1 MPRLNRLDIRHCPS
15 VTQTPASL
23 GSTEG
28 HDERIWR
35 YGPLNNRI
43 EVISDESCGGAVTPE
58 NYIEEYGVVDGWND
72 VHTATGL
79 WQLLQSIAA
88 VRAAAELQ
96 ARATAEAQA
105 EDMLVEAAEVQ
116 ARASEIHAQAIDM
129 QAQAA
134 EILSRV
140 AEVQLQVSAMQ
151 VQAEEQGHVAARAQA
166 AEMQAQVAQM
176 QVHAAQMQV
185 HAAQMQ
191 IRATEMQGQAAEM
204 QASALSIRAQAS
216 TLSFAELTNTAANAI
231 TNVSSQEAGAADG
244 VPGAA
249 TDQVAG
255 EQVALPE
262 SSASS
267 VQPGHSEDAG
277 HQIADSH
284 HDSGSTLE
292 DQFESGPARAT
303 AHAMPA
309 AAATAETMGASGTAD
324 VGLQAAAGGTNGQQP
339 QRQASSAEP
348 MLVASSGNAMAASAR
363 FEAVREETARLTRCV
378 FTAHCEL
385 LVWSRPLSRGAS
397 FALHLNFF

>member
-1 MPRLNRLDIRHCPS
+1 M
-15 VTQTPASL
+15 TQTQTL
-23 GSTEG
+23 TLQGSTAGQEA
-28 HDERIWR
+28 RIWR

-43 EVISDESCGGAVTPE
+43 EVVSDASCAGAVTPE
-58 NYIEEYGVVDGWND
+58 NYGEEYGAVDGWSD

-140 AEVQLQVSAMQ
+140 AEVQIQVSAMQ

-216 TLSFAELTNTAANAI
+216 TLSFADLTNTAANAMMP
-231 TNVSSQEAGAADG
+231 TVGNVSSQEAGAAG
-244 VPGAA
+244 GGSGPISAIEE
-249 TDQVAG
+249 QVAG
-255 EQVALPE
+255 EQVELLE
-262 SSASS
+262 NSSPAAQR
-267 VQPGHSEDAG
+267 VRAEDVG
-277 HQIADSH
+277 RQMDDLH
-284 HDSGSTLE
+284 HDSVSAPGGRL
-292 DQFESGPARAT
+292 ESGLGSAAT
-303 AHAMPA
+303 YVA
-309 AAATAETMGASGTAD
+309 AATSSTAETMRASGTAA
-324 VGLQAAAGGTNGQQP
+324 GAWEAGAAGAEGQPPP
-339 QRQASSAEP
+339 QRQIDTSEAALTP
-348 MLVASSGNAMAASAR
+348 SSGNAMAASAR
-363 FEAVREETARLTRCV
+363 FEAVREETARLTRYLL
-378 FTAHCEL
+378 TAFLWIRFSVSCSGA
-385 LVWSRPLSRGAS
+385 WS
-397 FALHLNFF
+397 